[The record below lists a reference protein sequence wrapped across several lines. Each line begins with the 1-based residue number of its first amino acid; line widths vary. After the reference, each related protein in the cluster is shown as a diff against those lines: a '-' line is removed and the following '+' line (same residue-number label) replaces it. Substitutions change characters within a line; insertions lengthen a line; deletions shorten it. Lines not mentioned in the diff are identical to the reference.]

1 MDHVITPPIFASIVF
16 YLFARGISAYFYPV
30 LPCGSLEVQPRSY
43 RHGLWTHS
51 HKYLH
56 FRIPFIVRFG
66 DETFIPRLPTSRG
79 LYTTDICG
87 LVSRVGLEP
96 TYPEGVEFTV
106 PCNCRYATDPYR
118 SGRVASSLKS
128 FTALIYYCEL
138 AIYKGD
144 SFNFSSLARDM
155 PQCHNCGMAGD
166 RGDDPLSFGSKPNV
180 STGPLIPNIY

>member
-1 MDHVITPPIFASIVF
+1 MSLTRIWAYDTPPIFASIVF

-30 LPCGSLEVQPRSY
+30 LPCGSLKVQPRSY

-87 LVSRVGLEP
+87 LVGRVGLKP
-96 TYPEGVEFTV
+96 TYPEGSGFTAR
-106 PCNCRYATDPYR
+106 CNCRYATDPYR
-118 SGRVASSLKS
+118 SGRVASSLN
-128 FTALIYYCEL
+128 LL
-138 AIYKGD
+138 D
-144 SFNFSSLARDM
+144 RFNILLRT
-155 PQCHNCGMAGD
+155 CH
-166 RGDDPLSFGSKPNV
+166 
-180 STGPLIPNIY
+180 I

>member
-1 MDHVITPPIFASIVF
+1 MITPPIFASIVF

-87 LVSRVGLEP
+87 LA
-96 TYPEGVEFTV
+96 GVEGFE
-106 PCNCRYATDPYR
+106 PSN
-118 SGRVASSLKS
+118 
-128 FTALIYYCEL
+128 
-138 AIYKGD
+138 
-144 SFNFSSLARDM
+144 
-155 PQCHNCGMAGD
+155 AGVKV
-166 RGDDPLSFGSKPNV
+166 LCL
-180 STGPLIPNIY
+180 TTWLHPNISQFGYLTR